1 MIQVRRDTVKIA
13 RHNKVHLD
21 TMTYYRPKVQVDSQ
35 LIVANKESFEAVITG
50 KYEHPKPV
58 KVLTAFDTIQPCDVS
73 LYPAAT
79 YYTLKSQPVRNTQEM
94 DSPMNYDI
102 LFNGVVLSFTLW
114 MSAKYL
120 MSCGSAWANLIQEL
134 RNELS

>member
-1 MIQVRRDTVKIA
+1 MQQVRRDTVKIA
-13 RHNKVHLD
+13 RHNKLNID
-21 TMTYYRPKVQVDSQ
+21 TMSYKAANADTTFVQ
-35 LIVANKESFEAVITG
+35 ANKESYEAVMSG
-50 KYEHPKPV
+50 AYVHPKPA

-79 YYTLKSQPVRNTQEM
+79 YYTLKSQPVRNSQEM
-94 DSPMNYDI
+94 EMPMNYDV

-120 MSCGSAWANLIQEL
+120 MSCGAAWVNLIQDL